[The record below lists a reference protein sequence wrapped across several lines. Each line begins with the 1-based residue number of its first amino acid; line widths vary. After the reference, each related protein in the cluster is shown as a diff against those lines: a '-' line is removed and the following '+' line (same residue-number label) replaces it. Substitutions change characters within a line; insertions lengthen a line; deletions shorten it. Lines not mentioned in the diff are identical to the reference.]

1 MRKEEKTTKCKMR
14 EHNET
19 RAIPSSLA
27 HEREKNNLR
36 HGFFL
41 LNSFERKH
49 ISKPVVGRQEEGKT
63 TDRTGM

>member
-27 HEREKNNLR
+27 HEREKNNVETR
-36 HGFFL
+36 VFSIEFVRTKTYIKTGC
-41 LNSFERKH
+41 RKTRRR
-49 ISKPVVGRQEEGKT
+49 KNN
-63 TDRTGM
+63 